1 MRYHRDYERELQS
14 AHEIIEQLATEIKKL
29 KKRCGSN
36 RPMPMHGPPGASDQ
50 GSQTLFEYKPLYLV
64 DTPTTP
70 NFGTAFP
77 TKATHPGIRFWTYK
91 KRGKEPYLEEEDG
104 SAVDHSRLTIICRTV
119 QSGFSELHNMKCA
132 PQVWGDLNATGGQF
146 FHSYMESNFP
156 LFRCAIAGWKLDN
169 LAHSMYPSWKKG
181 CTDQNRNW
189 VDKVI
194 KRTRSAKSKG
204 SSNLK
209 EKPKVSFSLAT
220 SGTQVPDSM
229 NLQSDEFLYVSPP
242 HSQSCSSIPID
253 PVLLALDTVMSSGD
267 HVHSSTLA
275 SSTSSTSLTSAN
287 LDLSTNVVVQ
297 DLERTTSSTGTDTIK
312 SNTIMPSESSMSTN
326 VIVQDL
332 ECTASS
338 TGTDTIKSNTIMPSE
353 SLTSTNATS
362 AKLNNAR
369 LPARLQYHNPL
380 KDLAQT
386 AATLGIKMLTLK
398 KPATS
403 TQQPTSGAVNL
414 QPEPPLE
421 STTACGQKGKKST
434 KLRVGTA
441 KNGRNLCGHRW
452 KEAFKHTSQYRDNFN
467 AYYDALAQEQKN
479 AYAKEAVDLA
489 DKDWKTD
496 PAIQSGTLY

>member
-1 MRYHRDYERELQS
+1 
-14 AHEIIEQLATEIKKL
+14 
-29 KKRCGSN
+29 
-36 RPMPMHGPPGASDQ
+36 MPMHGPPGAPDQ

-70 NFGTAFP
+70 NFGTASP
-77 TKATHPGIRFWTYK
+77 TKATHPGIRFWTRDDFNK
-91 KRGKEPYLEEEDG
+91 WLDLIEQQDEKCGKEPYLEEEDG
-104 SAVDHSRLTIICRTV
+104 SAVDHSRLTIIRRTV
-119 QSGFSELHNMKCA
+119 RSGFSELHNMKRA
-132 PQVWGDLNATGGQF
+132 PRVWGDLDATGRQF

-156 LFRCAIAGWKLDN
+156 LFRCAVAGWKLDN
-169 LAHSMYPSWKKG
+169 LARSMYPSWKKG
-181 CTDQNRNW
+181 RTDQNGNW

-194 KRTRSAKSKG
+194 KHTRSAKSKG

-209 EKPKVSFSLAT
+209 EKPKVSFSLAM

-229 NLQSDEFLYVSPP
+229 NPELDEFLYVSPP
-242 HSQSCSSIPID
+242 RSQSRSSIPID
-253 PVLLALDTVMSSGD
+253 PVLLALDTVVSSGD
-267 HVHSSTLA
+267 HVRSSTLA

-287 LDLSTNVVVQ
+287 LDLSTNVVIQ
-297 DLERTTSSTGTDTIK
+297 DLECTASLTGTDTIK
-312 SNTIMPSESSMSTN
+312 SNTITPSESSS
-326 VIVQDL
+326 
-332 ECTASS
+332 
-338 TGTDTIKSNTIMPSE
+338 
-353 SLTSTNATS
+353 STNAAS
-362 AKLNNAR
+362 AKSNNAR

-386 AATLGIKMLTLK
+386 AATLGIKMPTLE

-403 TQQPTSGAVNL
+403 TQQPTSSAVNL

-421 STTACGQKGKKST
+421 STTARGQKGKKST

-452 KEAFKHTSQYRDNFN
+452 KEAFKHTSQYRDDFN

-496 PAIQSGTLY
+496 PAIQNKTLY